1 MSSNAERKFVNLRK
15 RLDQLGYRQTLGIE
29 SLPLVEKLFSDLVH
43 TTESLRNAKLSAGKT
58 EKESRNVDALLEP
71 YKAENARLVKENNSM
86 HLELLKLREEKDH
99 FCRELKLQIRKL
111 DNETSDLKFLNNQY
125 VHKVRSLEKDSRAK
139 AERIQQLQEKN
150 MQAVVQTPGGKM
162 RSIPFRRQR
171 MQIDELAPPSYISA
185 YPVPQPDDP
194 YVADLLQLADGRIHE
209 LQEDIANLKLDLEDS
224 QETIKHLSIQVDER
238 DTEVERLNRL
248 LHGGRPYDVIS
259 LEAQNV
265 SNEKLIAHL
274 NLQIEYLQ
282 EANSTLQDRIEGLQ
296 QTKKDA
302 STEVANLS
310 LKNLELC
317 EELTQI
323 DHLAQCMEMDK
334 ERVLENVD
342 IELQKAQKEIQRK
355 EKIIEDLEDVVT
367 LTRREQSEAEFE
379 RNRFSNQLVELKEQN
394 EKMEALV
401 NFLEDDKTRLQRKV
415 EMMMAAEKEL
425 VLELEAFRTKHGVCG
440 RERSPSR
447 LDAFVRSL
455 EEERD
460 FYRQEAE
467 RYKRARGASGQGSSP
482 SRSPERGRSPKGKGS
497 VPDPELILVIKEKNE
512 LKAALMDFE
521 RQMEDIQNNVQV
533 LSNERDHF
541 KTLLKQAQDDL
552 MSARRADLSSD
563 CRMQEEARRVEMK
576 FDQMTSE
583 RDSLMERLKDAQMSA
598 LTDRERDE
606 RRILELENTVRNLE
620 RERLDLRAQ
629 VCLLKEG
636 KEAVEGELKVRSIA
650 SVQAAEEV
658 AQRLAEAN
666 SLRLVQEQMEQ
677 SLSDIQRRLSVK
689 INELHLAH
697 EQIGELQER
706 LGELSQ
712 QSSKWNEEVETLQ
725 KSICVLDREKDILQ
739 DEVDQKT
746 EKLVALQDDLSQK
759 EKTLEDVRLTVRNM
773 DNSLAQLQGALKSRE
788 REIGSL
794 RRQLDS
800 SQEELPALQRDKEV
814 LLRENRRLQDDLAT
828 MTRENQVVHLEMEEA
843 LQEKDELNSR
853 VQSYISEVSRI
864 EKLMAT
870 KEQENRDLL
879 ERFRMAHS
887 GMQEWEQKLH
897 QAEGLNN
904 SIRLE
909 LLSLDT
915 ERRQLQETV
924 RLKEKEIQQH
934 MQALQAYEAQVSSLT
949 RGMSQL
955 QEDLYKAQEEKA
967 ALISDLASVREL
979 CVKLDSGKELAA
991 RHLTSKS
998 MELERITGQLED
1010 LRSEIEVLKRQLASE
1025 RLTVRNL
1032 ETLLSTNR
1040 QKEFEKHL
1048 AASERESELRALR
1061 DKLALAD
1068 SKNAENTRDVSHLR
1082 GKVSQMQTEMDV
1094 LKRQLTTERFER
1106 ERAVQEMR
1114 RQGLSFSPLQS
1125 SSSGSHHTSAERSVL
1140 RSHEHSDKYGLVRI
1154 INFFFFLH
1162 KVLCFKLQM
1171 THFYYV

>member
-367 LTRREQSEAEFE
+367 LTRRQSEAEFE

-467 RYKRARGASGQGSSP
+467 RYKRARGASGLGSSP

-533 LSNERDHF
+533 L
-541 KTLLKQAQDDL
+541 T
-552 MSARRADLSSD
+552 DLSSD

-706 LGELSQ
+706 LGVLSRQ
-712 QSSKWNEEVETLQ
+712 ISKWNEEVETLQ

-1154 INFFFFLH
+1154 INFFFFYI
-1162 KVLCFKLQM
+1162 KSFVSNCK
-1171 THFYYV
+1171 